1 VYNLI
6 VLKINN
12 KETVIMLKNTYMV
25 EGGMEMKNK
34 VNRVVLVGT
43 GFVGSSYAFALLNQ
57 GVTEELV
64 LIDINKE
71 KSEGD
76 AMDLNHGLPFAP
88 SPTKIWFGDYSDCK
102 DADIVVLTAGANQK
116 PGETRLDLVEKNTK
130 IFKGIIDQVMASGFN
145 GIFVVAT
152 NPVDILTYATWKF
165 SGLPKERVIGSGT
178 ILDTARFRY
187 LLGEYFNVDT
197 RNVHA
202 YIIGEHGDT
211 ELPVWS
217 HAFIGC
223 RPISDIMKE
232 KAEYK
237 QEDLD
242 QLFINVRDAAYHI
255 IERKGATYYGI
266 AMGLVRLT
274 KAILQNENCILTV
287 SAYLDG
293 HYGQNDIYIGVPAV
307 VNRNGIR
314 EVVELKLND
323 EEKEKFNHSA
333 SVLKD
338 VMKRVGL

>member
-1 VYNLI
+1 MRNGISRVALI
-6 VLKINN
+6 
-12 KETVIMLKNTYMV
+12 
-25 EGGMEMKNK
+25 
-34 VNRVVLVGT
+34 GT

-64 LIDINKE
+64 LIDLNKE

-76 AMDLNHGLPFAP
+76 AMDLNHGIAFAP
-88 SPTKIWFGDYSDCK
+88 TPTKIWYGDYKDCQ
-102 DADIVVLTAGANQK
+102 DADIVVICAGANQK

-130 IFKGIIDQVMASGFN
+130 IFKSIVDEVMGNGFD
-145 GIFVVAT
+145 GIFLVAT

-187 LLGEYFNVDT
+187 VLGDYFQVDA

-217 HAFIGC
+217 KADIGGK
-223 RPISDIMKE
+223 PILELM
-232 KAEYK
+232 AK
-237 QEDLD
+237 QEKYREEDLND
-242 QLFINVRDAAYHI
+242 LFVSVRDAAYQI

-274 KAILQNENCILTV
+274 KAILQNENSILTV

-293 HYGQNDIYIGVPAV
+293 EYDSKDIYIGVPAI

-314 EVVELKLND
+314 DILELDLS
-323 EEKEKFNHSA
+323 EKETEQFQHSVK
-333 SVLKD
+333 VLSEIKD
-338 VMKRVGL
+338 KVF

>member
-1 VYNLI
+1 MMGKGA
-6 VLKINN
+6 VL
-12 KETVIMLKNTYMV
+12 MRSR
-25 EGGMEMKNK
+25 
-34 VNRVVLVGT
+34 VNRVVLIGT
-43 GFVGSSYAFALLNQ
+43 GFVGSSYSFALLNQ

-64 LIDINKE
+64 LLDLNKE

-76 AMDLNHGLPFAP
+76 AMDLNHGMPFAP
-88 SPTKIWFGDYSDCK
+88 SPTSIWFGDYSDCK
-102 DADIVVLTAGANQK
+102 DADLVVITAGANQK

-130 IFKGIIDQVMASGFN
+130 IFKSIVGQVMESGFD
-145 GIFVVAT
+145 GIFLVAT
-152 NPVDILTYATWKF
+152 NPVDILTYAVWKF

-187 LLGEYFNVDT
+187 LLGEYFKVDT

-217 HAFIGC
+217 HADIAGKNIDDW
-223 RPISDIMKE
+223 ISKE
-232 KAEYK
+232 AAYK

-242 QLFINVRDAAYHI
+242 SLFLNVRDAAYQI

-274 KAILQNENCILTV
+274 KAILQNENSVLTV

-293 HYGQNDIYIGVPAV
+293 QYGHNDVYIGVPAI

-314 EVVELKLND
+314 DIVELNLSKD
-323 EEKEKFNHSA
+323 EQDKFTQSVK
-333 SVLKD
+333 VLKKTMEP
-338 VMKRVGL
+338 VIKN